1 MDGDVGFCGVEQD
14 PGELCAGGG
23 LLNGL
28 DEGPDP
34 PEGRMKLVSEFGV
47 SPVSPELE
55 PLEVVLDKDT
65 EMNKE
70 TFYF

>member
-14 PGELCAGGG
+14 PGELCGG

-34 PEGRMKLVSEFGV
+34 P
-47 SPVSPELE
+47 
-55 PLEVVLDKDT
+55 
-65 EMNKE
+65 
-70 TFYF
+70 